1 MKTSGFKKTFA
12 LLMVFCMTLIL
23 SACQSSTSVTYS
35 VDTGDKIKVSVDTQ
49 TGFRQNTGN
58 PYIISKD
65 DTEYIQGAFGGADTY
80 ELYKSYIDMSDT
92 AELLE
97 EGEQDG
103 NPYIFYTVY
112 ASEDGGDTEYDYI
125 VRIAG
130 SDTCALLASTH
141 SEDGAR
147 EAFDALS
154 FEAEP

>member
-1 MKTSGFKKTFA
+1 MKISGFKKTFA
-12 LLMVFCMTLIL
+12 LLMVLCMTMML
-23 SACQSSTSVTYS
+23 SACKSSTSVTYS
-35 VDTGDKIKVSVDTQ
+35 VDTDDKIKVSVDTQ

-65 DTEYIQGAFGGADTY
+65 DTEYIQGSFGIADAY
-80 ELYKSYIDMSDT
+80 DLYKSYIDTTDT

-103 NPYIFYTVY
+103 NPYIFYTVF
-112 ASEDGGDTEYDYI
+112 ASEDGEDTEYDYI

-147 EAFDALS
+147 EAFHALR
-154 FEAEP
+154 FETVA

>member
-1 MKTSGFKKTFA
+1 MKTSGFKATIA
-12 LLMVFCMTLIL
+12 QLMVLCMTLIL
-23 SACQSSTSVTYS
+23 SACQSLTSVTYS
-35 VDTGDKIKVSVDTQ
+35 VDNGDKIKVSVDTQ

-65 DTEYIQGAFGGADTY
+65 DTEYIQGTFGIADAY
-80 ELYKSYIDMSDT
+80 EMYKSHIDMSDT

-103 NPYIFYTVY
+103 NPYIFYTVS

-130 SDTCALLASTH
+130 SNTCAFLAS
-141 SEDGAR
+141 
-147 EAFDALS
+147 
-154 FEAEP
+154 

>member
-1 MKTSGFKKTFA
+1 MKTSAFKKTSA
-12 LLMVFCMTLIL
+12 LLMVLCMTLML
-23 SACQSSTSVTYS
+23 SACKSSTSVTYS
-35 VDTGDKIKVSVDTQ
+35 VDNGDKIKVSVDTQ

-65 DTEYIQGAFGGADTY
+65 DTEYIQGSFGNAEAYD
-80 ELYKSYIDMSDT
+80 LYKSYIDMSDT
-92 AELLE
+92 AKLLE

-130 SDTCALLASTH
+130 SDTCALLGSTH

-147 EAFDALS
+147 EAFAALS
-154 FEAEP
+154 FEAEL

>member
-1 MKTSGFKKTFA
+1 
-12 LLMVFCMTLIL
+12 MVLCMTLML
-23 SACQSSTSVTYS
+23 SACKSSTSVTYS
-35 VDTGDKIKVSVDTQ
+35 VDNGDKIKVSVDTQ

-65 DTEYIQGAFGGADTY
+65 DTEYIQGSFGNAEAYD
-80 ELYKSYIDMSDT
+80 LYKSYIDMSDT
-92 AELLE
+92 AKLLE

-130 SDTCALLASTH
+130 SDTCALLGSTH

-147 EAFDALS
+147 EAFAALS
-154 FEAEP
+154 FEAEL